1 MIAASKEV
9 SPQLIED
16 LVLLV
21 LKHGEVEVTNL
32 LNLFQENPQALAET
46 LLRQE
51 GSLKSSIFQAL
62 TGKGITFEKE
72 LAEEIDKVD

>member
-62 TGKGITFEKE
+62 TGKGITFEEE
-72 LAEEIDKVD
+72 LAEEVDKVD

>member
-1 MIAASKEV
+1 MTAASKEV